1 MHCTFDF
8 CPQTSQLK
16 DSNVTNVLI
25 HTLDF
30 QVAKVCSTYELEYVY
45 VCTFK
50 MYGLFSLECGCNLQG
65 TEKGDPT
72 CNNDDGKCNCKC
84 DVDGDKCATCSKGY
98 YSFPQCLGKRKIE
111 INIILGSKVSVFQS
125 VNVLKKVQLI
135 ANVT

>member
-1 MHCTFDF
+1 MKLVLQVEFVPAKT
-8 CPQTSQLK
+8 TWSLVT
-16 DSNVTNVLI
+16 NVTNVLI

-84 DVDGDKCATCSKGY
+84 DVDGDKCDTCELGHQG
-98 YSFPQCLGKRKIE
+98 FPDCHGKFQIFLFNIRKI
-111 INIILGSKVSVFQS
+111 
-125 VNVLKKVQLI
+125 
-135 ANVT
+135 